1 MDRHVL
7 RDWEETLNKFID
19 EKIRCLK
26 QRQGYFFCFRVTWLL
41 NNQPPHNKSECTVI
55 IITKS
60 TLYNKGE
67 YLLTI
72 VLCYIQPLGSFT
84 TPLGSF
90 TTFLAIL

>member
-41 NNQPPHNKSECTVI
+41 NNQLPHNKSDCTVI

-67 YLLTI
+67 YLTHYSTVLHTTLGFFYNLSSDTI
-72 VLCYIQPLGSFT
+72 I
-84 TPLGSF
+84 
-90 TTFLAIL
+90 IH